1 MIAASTRTRARHG
14 RAARLLLVALLALL
28 GACSPEAARRRG
40 GGAGADIGNHGSPME
55 IHGRTDP
62 SHQTPRVGQA
72 IRT

>member
-1 MIAASTRTRARHG
+1 VSAPTRPGVRRG
-14 RAARLLLVALLALL
+14 RAAALLLTVLLALL
-28 GACSPEAARRRG
+28 GACSPEAVRQRG
-40 GGAGADIGNHGSPME
+40 GGPGGDVGNHGSPIE